1 MEHWPDDF
9 TRLLNQW
16 LEPTTTAIADLTTEV
31 QETLEDLGEALAQ
44 ELTVT
49 LSFLWEDED
58 SFPASVASPN
68 HHFSTEEEPY
78 SWLNP
83 KITPAANV
91 HPACRGCQHYHGRVY
106 NNSILVCGMHPY
118 GVETDHCP
126 DWEGEASASL

>member
-49 LSFLWEDED
+49 LAFLWE
-58 SFPASVASPN
+58 
-68 HHFSTEEEPY
+68 EEEPFHPPLSSLTPPSAEEEAY
-78 SWLNP
+78 GWLNP
-83 KITPAANV
+83 KIPPAANV

-118 GVETDHCP
+118 GVETEQCA
-126 DWEGEASASL
+126 DWEGETSAPL